1 MRDVREEQGEKR
13 HAGGHAMNTGE
24 KMRRVRSQAMLV
36 RRLSEQMKEAAP
48 GRIASPGF
56 DGMPHSRS
64 SMARG
69 LDIQVAKREAMMNLL
84 MQERAR
90 LKEYEAQTRREMEH
104 MRPELYAFCALY
116 YLAGLT
122 LAETGEAID
131 RSERQ
136 CERYR
141 REIERQREQGNAAQ
155 EEALAEQEKEEKQ
168 EEVQEE
174 KRRAEHVGK

>member
-1 MRDVREEQGEKR
+1 MRR
-13 HAGGHAMNTGE
+13 GE
-24 KMRRVRSQAMLV
+24 KMRRTRSQAVLV
-36 RRLSEQMKEAAP
+36 RRLSEQMKEEGR
-48 GRIASPGF
+48 GRIASPGL
-56 DGMPHSRS
+56 DGTPRGRGGLP
-64 SMARG
+64 RG
-69 LDIQVAKREAMMNLL
+69 LDTQVAKREAMLSML

-90 LKEYEAQTRREMEH
+90 LKEYEAEARREMES

-141 REIERQREQGNAAQ
+141 REIERAGEAA
-155 EEALAEQEKEEKQ
+155 E
-168 EEVQEE
+168 
-174 KRRAEHVGK
+174 